1 MIIESYRI
9 EKEPTVRM
17 AHFTNEESKPRR
29 ATARA
34 RARARSPDFSHDQ
47 ENGQWATSKNLGL
60 CPFFQN
66 KLAFYYSRL
75 SSVGV

>member
-17 AHFTNEESKPRR
+17 AHFTNEESKPR
-29 ATARA
+29 